1 MSYHEGGS
9 FPSQPRN
16 NMPDFSNPSPHSSM
30 KFFSRSL
37 LFAVTFFAIPLQAQE
52 PKTGIKGQKAPPL
65 GVTTW
70 IQLPEGKD
78 RLGIPDFKDKVLV
91 VFCFQ
96 STCVACG
103 KREFPVLQQ
112 LIKEFKGNED
122 VAFLAIQT
130 PFEDFATNSELQLK
144 PIAEKHKLDIPIG
157 HLAKTKDT
165 YSINVAYETGGTPW
179 WIVIDREGT
188 VVFNDFTMAPDVAAA
203 NIQKLIDGASVE

>member
-1 MSYHEGGS
+1 
-9 FPSQPRN
+9 
-16 NMPDFSNPSPHSSM
+16 M
-30 KFFSRSL
+30 KYLTTSL
-37 LFAVTFFAIPLQAQE
+37 LLAIASLTLPLSAQE
-52 PKTGIKGQKAPPL
+52 PKSGIEGKEAPPL

-91 VFCFQ
+91 ILCFQ
-96 STCVACG
+96 STCVACE

-112 LIKEFKGNED
+112 LIKEFEGNEG

-130 PFEDFATNSELQLK
+130 PFEDFASNSELQLK
-144 PIAEKHKLDIPIG
+144 PIAQKHNLDIPIG

-179 WIVIDREGT
+179 WIVIDREGK

-203 NIQKLIDGASVE
+203 NITKLIAGSPVE